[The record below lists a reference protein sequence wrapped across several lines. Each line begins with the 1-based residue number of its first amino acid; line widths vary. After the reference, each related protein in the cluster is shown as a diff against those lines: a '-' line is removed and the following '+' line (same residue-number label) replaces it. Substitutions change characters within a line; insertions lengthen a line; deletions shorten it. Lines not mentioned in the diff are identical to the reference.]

1 MDNARNMERLKK
13 IAKSFNLKGDIATIE
28 PLGNGLINDTFI
40 VKTEAAGTPDYVL
53 QRINTQIFTNVEV

>member
-28 PLGNGLINDTFI
+28 PLGNGLINDTVI
-40 VKTEAAGTPDYVL
+40 VMTNAADTPD
-53 QRINTQIFTNVEV
+53 